1 VKSVYESNLKDWQK
15 IFKNLDYTNEED
27 FDTFESSINDFFYDV
42 EEDLLKELYEY
53 LESDLAVYSDAE
65 LVELIEEEIQSI
77 IEFIKE

>member
-1 VKSVYESNLKDWQK
+1 MKSVYESNLKDWQK
-15 IFKNLDYTNEED
+15 IFKNLDYTNEGD